1 MTDETEALSKTL
13 LWTSGMVLQSNPE
26 DRQRIALAYQEALE
40 LVVSIPKDNGDASPR
55 IVACFERSNAYR
67 AANDIACVGWILM
80 ALQERVNE
88 RNLRDWQ
95 KIRKVINQTVNLLP
109 LPKSTV
115 H

>member
-13 LWTSGMVLQSNPE
+13 LWTTGMVLQSNTE

-40 LVVSIPKDNGDASPR
+40 LVVCIPKDNGDANPR
-55 IVACFERSNAYR
+55 IMACFERSDAYR
-67 AANDIACVGWILM
+67 ADNDIACVGWTLM

-88 RNLRDWQ
+88 RNLRDWR
-95 KIRKVINQTVNLLP
+95 KIRKVIVHTVKLLP
-109 LPKSTV
+109 LLKPTV